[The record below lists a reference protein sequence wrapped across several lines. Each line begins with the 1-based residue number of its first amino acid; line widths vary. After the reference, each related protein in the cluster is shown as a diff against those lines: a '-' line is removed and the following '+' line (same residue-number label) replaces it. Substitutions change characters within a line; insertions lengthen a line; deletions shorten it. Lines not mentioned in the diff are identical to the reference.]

1 MTTNPPSEI
10 DDEND
15 FVQYEPAQRAQT
27 QYSSA
32 ELSHTQYS
40 PRQLA
45 PTQYAPA
52 QYATDEPYLYATPT
66 FRQREWNNCCPPC
79 SNKRI

>member
-1 MTTNPPSEI
+1 MTTNPPSEV

-15 FVQYEPAQRAQT
+15 FVQYQPTQT

-32 ELSHTQYS
+32 QFSHTQYS

-45 PTQYAPA
+45 PILYAPA
-52 QYATDEPYLYATPT
+52 HYATDEPYLYATPT
-66 FRQREWNNCCPPC
+66 FRQRQWNNCCPSC
-79 SNKRI
+79 SNKRN